1 MNYLFTQKDLI
12 IYDKILL
19 KIMNK
24 PHAINILKKL
34 KILYQ
39 KHFFINFFKPIF
51 VEAKSGE
58 EI

>member
-1 MNYLFTQKDLI
+1 MLFKT
-12 IYDKILL
+12 ILE
-19 KIMNK
+19 
-24 PHAINILKKL
+24 PHAKNILKKL